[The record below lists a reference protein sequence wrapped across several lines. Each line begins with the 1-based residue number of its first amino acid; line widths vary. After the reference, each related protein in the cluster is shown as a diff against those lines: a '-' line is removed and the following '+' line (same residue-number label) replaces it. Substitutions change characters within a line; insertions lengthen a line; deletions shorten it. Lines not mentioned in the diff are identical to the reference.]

1 MSKRDSLLAIDYV
14 KNVAGGTSRVV
25 SGGGG
30 TVDTS
35 GFLLLDGSRAMS
47 GNLDMGGF
55 NINNVNLLDGVDLP
69 AHVANANAHHNRQ
82 HTYDSTLDHTG
93 TLSWV
98 NVNKAGS
105 NLTDIVTRAHSSLQG
120 IGPNDHHNRSHSIT
134 SASDHTVTGSAFD
147 LVGLNATN
155 TLAILTPSANVQSGI
170 ERILKSTST
179 GNLGLASL
187 TTSLINSASGSNL
200 QLSPDNY
207 LTLSPANYL
216 VRVTSGVAIQS
227 DNYSSQTTG
236 MRVDHSGNGDFR
248 YLFTDEMHA
257 KSFIVD
263 LEQALAGGQ
272 IISKSVA
279 ILYQDFT
286 APAAGASTTLVV
298 RDLPGTT
305 NMAAFVNGD
314 VVRLRNF
321 SRAGGSL
328 SITDCWG
335 TVVLDTTYGTSGFDS
350 NTKTQRYTFT
360 RSSGSDA
367 GAMAT
372 STVVSADT
380 LVLDYGTSGNGYYEV
395 NAIDGSYGIN
405 SPYSQTV
412 IWTGH
417 PATGRLTTTRLGNL
431 NGIFST
437 SGEYG
442 LYAGTGTTDASSYL
456 RVSNTQVGIY
466 NVPLRM
472 FTGSTETVHIGGWND
487 VWIGPS
493 SADRR
498 INWNGSTLTITGVVS
513 IQAGSSGYGNLSG
526 IPTSLADVNSTE
538 GSKLS
543 GIATGATKNT
553 LYRQT
558 TDPGGS
564 NGDFWYDTD
573 ANPPVLYQKV
583 SGSWQVASNYVT
595 NTNQVTDG
603 AELGKKAI
611 WSTAYLA
618 GLPAR
623 FSFESTPTGQAAQL
637 FLAANAMGYW
647 DGTYWRTYFDN
658 SGQMVLRGSSGAYV
672 CWNGTTLF
680 GGTSTS
686 SATAKWYVD
695 STNGYLVAGN
705 GTVALMN
712 YGFLINNSDLSGG
725 GSWPFVSGGL
735 HSVSDVISPSTGYKG
750 SLLFGV
756 PTGVWALSPTAWH
769 FHYPGNLP
777 QSTPSPSGGSSWNT
791 AIAISDDTETNFV
804 WHSGN
809 DGGGSGL
816 DADTLDTYHAT
827 SFALLS
833 GATFTGAVVISRANT
848 GWQQTDGSV
857 DLRSYITGGVGFIG
871 TFSNHPLGFYTNGS
885 GSLMEIQTNG
895 TVRFGNTSD
904 LYSAKIQTNGNIHAE
919 GAITS
924 ESYLQLSTEAAPAA
938 SAGWGRIWFDGTNLR
953 LTTSAGTYT
962 INKS

>member
-55 NINNVNLLDGVDLP
+55 NVNNVNLLDGVDLP

-147 LVGLNATN
+147 LVGLSAPN

-170 ERILKSTST
+170 ERILKSTSA

-187 TTSLINSASGSNL
+187 TTPLINASANL
-200 QLSPDNY
+200 TIQPTGDIVLDPQGNDVLPSLNYDINLGAISKKY
-207 LTLSPANYL
+207 LTLHAAELWVETLVAQNTIATIGGRILVGPTTYL
-216 VRVTSGVAIQS
+216 TRDIGTGDTTIYVRHNQMISGDRVYMEASGFVEFFAITSGATTISATEFSYTVTRNLDGSGANTWYAG
-227 DNYSSQTTG
+227 DAMFNTGQT
-236 MRVDHSGNGDFR
+236 GNG
-248 YLFTDEMHA
+248 
-257 KSFIVD
+257 FID
-263 LEQALAGGQ
+263 LYSIRGVKTASQYGPTIVGNIRNSSTYNDWTE
-272 IISKSVA
+272 SWA
-279 ILYQDFT
+279 I
-286 APAAGASTTLVV
+286 
-298 RDLPGTT
+298 
-305 NMAAFVNGD
+305 
-314 VVRLRNF
+314 
-321 SRAGGSL
+321 
-328 SITDCWG
+328 
-335 TVVLDTTYGTSGFDS
+335 
-350 NTKTQRYTFT
+350 
-360 RSSGSDA
+360 
-367 GAMAT
+367 
-372 STVVSADT
+372 
-380 LVLDYGTSGNGYYEV
+380 
-395 NAIDGSYGIN
+395 
-405 SPYSQTV
+405 
-412 IWTGH
+412 
-417 PATGRLTTTRLGNL
+417 GNL
-431 NGIFST
+431 NGLYGYGTNLYGAGFGKYESGKPNIVIDPTNGVRLRQYTTDMIVLDASGSSYFAGVMTLGT
-437 SGEYG
+437 SGEIRQ
-442 LYAGTGTTDASSYL
+442 GTGTVGVNYTGL
-456 RVSNTQVGIY
+456 RLWRDSNVG
-466 NVPLRM
+466 R
-472 FTGSTETVHIGGWND
+472 IGGYN
-487 VWIGPS
+487 
-493 SADRR
+493 
-498 INWNGSTLTITGVVS
+498 
-513 IQAGSSGYGNLSG
+513 
-526 IPTSLADVNSTE
+526 
-538 GSKLS
+538 
-543 GIATGATKNT
+543 
-553 LYRQT
+553 
-558 TDPGGS
+558 
-564 NGDFWYDTD
+564 
-573 ANPPVLYQKV
+573 
-583 SGSWQVASNYVT
+583 
-595 NTNQVTDG
+595 
-603 AELGKKAI
+603 
-611 WSTAYLA
+611 
-618 GLPAR
+618 
-623 FSFESTPTGQAAQL
+623 
-637 FLAANAMGYW
+637 
-647 DGTYWRTYFDN
+647 
-658 SGQMVLRGSSGAYV
+658 
-672 CWNGTTLF
+672 NGTLQ
-680 GGTSTS
+680 
-686 SATAKWYVD
+686 WYGD
-695 STNGYLVAGN
+695 TNGYLVAGN

-833 GATFTGAVVISRANT
+833 GATFTGTVAASRVEANGT
-848 GWQQTDGSV
+848 LAAGTYSFNILATSGASRDILRAGVSGVTNGFTAQYDGSQMLYHFNQGV
-857 DLRSYITGGVGFIG
+857 LRV
-871 TFSNHPLGFYTNGS
+871 
-885 GSLMEIQTNG
+885 
-895 TVRFGNTSD
+895 GNTSD

-919 GAITS
+919 GTITS